1 MESLFNSLFLKIWE
15 DFEMRHGNV
24 DTYKEYMRI
33 KRSVTNKFDLN
44 PSNIDNLI
52 QKVEE
57 EPIEELEIDAAQE

>member
-1 MESLFNSLFLKIWE
+1 
-15 DFEMRHGNV
+15 MRHGNV

-52 QKVEE
+52 KKVE
-57 EPIEELEIDAAQE
+57 